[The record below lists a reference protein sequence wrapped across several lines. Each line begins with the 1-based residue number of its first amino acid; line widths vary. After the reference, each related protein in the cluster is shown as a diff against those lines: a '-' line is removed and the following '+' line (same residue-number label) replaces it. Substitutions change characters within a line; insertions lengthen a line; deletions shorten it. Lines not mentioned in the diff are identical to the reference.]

1 MDIVIVDDEPK
12 IRNGLSKLLD
22 GRGNWHVTG
31 TYADA
36 MDALKNMAFCSPD
49 VIITDIK
56 MPEINGLDMIDR
68 MGKRTRRRIS
78 SYSAATV
85 ISALPREPL
94 NWGLPGI

>member
-49 VIITDIK
+49 VIITDIR
-56 MPEINGLDMIDR
+56 PNR
-68 MGKRTRRRIS
+68 
-78 SYSAATV
+78 
-85 ISALPREPL
+85 SALEECWKQFSKSMLFLTGWDIRFPEQRATIL
-94 NWGLPGI
+94 

>member
-36 MDALKNMAFCSPD
+36 MDALKNMAFCLSL
-49 VIITDIK
+49 IHI
-56 MPEINGLDMIDR
+56 
-68 MGKRTRRRIS
+68 
-78 SYSAATV
+78 SYS
-85 ISALPREPL
+85 REER
-94 NWGLPGI
+94 